1 VNEKP
6 EHFLLYQSISHAAC
20 AHKDKNL
27 LSRETSQSV
36 LDFFSGSADRDAVA
50 DPICL
55 EPLLDLALDIVIV
68 FADNVIVR
76 CQPASDWSMMDM
88 GLVSM

>member
-1 VNEKP
+1 VNENP
-6 EHFLLYQSISHAAC
+6 EQFLLYQVIPHAAC

-36 LDFFSGSADRDAVA
+36 LDIFSGSADRDAIA

-55 EPLLDLALDIVIV
+55 EPLLDLALDIVIDIAYNVV
-68 FADNVIVR
+68 FR
-76 CQPASDWSMMDM
+76 GQPASD
-88 GLVSM
+88 